1 METLRGRY
9 RVHRFPPRHAIK
21 ASELLTPG
29 VSAADFQRQLMD
41 GFQEGVRKGFEQGV
55 SEGHEEGY
63 QEGLQK
69 GHDEGY
75 RLGYAEGSLAGQ
87 REGLAQ
93 FSEAAQPLESMTA
106 TLNDYL
112 AHIQR
117 KQREDLLQLVE
128 KVTRQVIRCELALQP
143 TQLLAL
149 VEEAIAAIP
158 ATPDAIHVY
167 LSSEEFS
174 RIQNVA
180 PDKVKEWGLAPSA
193 DLPAGECRIVTDT
206 SELDVGCEHRLEQCM
221 TVLKETLSPDTRPEP
236 DVKDE

>member
-1 METLRGRY
+1 MDTLRGRY
-9 RVHRFPPRHAIK
+9 RVHHFPPRHSLK
-21 ASELLTPG
+21 ASELLPPG
-29 VSAADFQRQLMD
+29 LPAADYQRQLMD
-41 GFQEGVRKGFEQGV
+41 GFQEGMSKGFEQGMV
-55 SEGHEEGY
+55 EGQEQGY
-63 QEGLQK
+63 QEGFQK
-69 GHDEGY
+69 GQEDGYREGY
-75 RLGYAEGSLAGQ
+75 ASGSLAGQ
-87 REGLAQ
+87 QEGQ
-93 FSEAAQPLESMTA
+93 VKFTQAAQPIEEMFNRA
-106 TLNDYL
+106 NDYL

-158 ATPDAIHVY
+158 ATPDSLHVY
-167 LSSEEFS
+167 LSTEEFN

-193 DLPAGECRIVTDT
+193 ELPAGECRIVTDT

-221 TVLKETLSPDTRPEP
+221 DKLKETLSPEA
-236 DVKDE
+236 KNE